1 MTTHAIIGSGN
12 IGGALAAHFGR
23 KHIEVWVANKSGPV
37 SLEKLVKE
45 FGSSIKPVLLREALR
60 ADIVFLAV
68 PFSAVSEAVREAR
81 DWGGRIVVDAT
92 NAVRV
97 PATELGGRLSTEVIA
112 DAVAGARVVK
122 AFNTMFAA
130 VLAQEPAQTGGNR
143 VVFLSG
149 NDERAN
155 GEVATLI
162 ERLGFAPVD
171 LGRLTEG
178 GRLQHF
184 GAPLVGLNLV
194 KYANPA
200 R

>member
-12 IGGALAAHFGR
+12 IGGALETHLGR
-23 KHIEVWVANKSGPV
+23 KRIEALVANKRGPA

-68 PFSAVSEAVREAR
+68 PFSAVREAVREAG
-81 DWGGRIVVDAT
+81 DWGGRIVIDAT
-92 NAVRV
+92 NAIRV
-97 PATELGGRLSTEVIA
+97 AATELGGRLSTEVIA
-112 DAVAGARVVK
+112 DAVPGARVVK
-122 AFNTMFAA
+122 AFNTLFAA
-130 VLAQEPAQTGGNR
+130 VLAQEPGQTGGIR

-194 KYANPA
+194 KYTNPA